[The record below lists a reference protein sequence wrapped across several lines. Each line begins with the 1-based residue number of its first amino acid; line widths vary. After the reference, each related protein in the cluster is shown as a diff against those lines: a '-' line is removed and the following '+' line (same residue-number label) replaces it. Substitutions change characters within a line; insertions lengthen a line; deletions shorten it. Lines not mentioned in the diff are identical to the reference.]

1 MSPMIAIYRRE
12 LRSYFS
18 TPLAPL
24 FIMIFLVLTS
34 AFTFYLGNF
43 FQIGQADLQT
53 FFLFHPWL
61 YLLLVPALAMR
72 SWAEER
78 KSGSIELL
86 LTLPVTVWQAV
97 IAKFLAAWT
106 LIALALLLTFPMWV
120 TVAWLGDPDNGVI
133 LASYIGSWL
142 LAGAFLAIGNAMSAV
157 TRSQAMA
164 FILSLSVCIVFLLA
178 GYPIVLSMMQTVF
191 SQSLIDA
198 VSAMSFMT
206 HFSSIT
212 RGILDLRDIAF
223 FLINSAAW
231 LVATV
236 LLINLKKAG

>member
-1 MSPMIAIYRRE
+1 MSAIIAIYRRE

-18 TPLAPL
+18 TPLAAV
-24 FIMIFLVLTS
+24 FIIIFLLLTS
-34 AFTFYLGNF
+34 AFTFYLGDF
-43 FQIGQADLQT
+43 FQAGQADLQS

-86 LTLPVTVWQAV
+86 LTLPLTVWQAV
-97 IAKFLAAWT
+97 LGKFLAAWT
-106 LIALALLLTFPMWV
+106 LIAFALLLTFPIWV

-133 LASYIGSWL
+133 VASYIGSWL
-142 LAGAFLAIGNAMSAV
+142 LAGTFLAIGNAMSAV

-164 FILSLSVCIVFLLA
+164 FILSLSVCIVFLMA
-178 GYPIVLSMMQTVF
+178 GYPIVLSMMQTIFNQPVV
-191 SQSLIDA
+191 DA
-198 VSAMSFMT
+198 ISGMSFMT

-223 FLINSAAW
+223 FLINSVAW

-236 LLINLKKAG
+236 LIIHLKKAG

>member
-1 MSPMIAIYRRE
+1 MIAIYRRE

-18 TPLAPL
+18 TPLAPV

-34 AFTFYLGNF
+34 AFTFYLGDF
-43 FQIGQADLQT
+43 FQTGQADLQA

-86 LTLPVTVWQAV
+86 LTLPITLWQAV
-97 IAKFLAAWT
+97 IGKFLAAWT
-106 LIALALLLTFPMWV
+106 LVAFALLLTFPIWV

-133 LASYIGSWL
+133 LASYIASWL
-142 LAGAFLAIGNAMSAV
+142 LAGTFLAIGNAMSAL

-164 FILSLSVCIVFLLA
+164 FVVSLSVCIVFLMA
-178 GYPIVLSMMQTVF
+178 GYPIVLSMMQTIFNQPVV
-191 SQSLIDA
+191 DA
-198 VSAMSFMT
+198 ISGMSFMT
-206 HFSSIT
+206 HFASIT

-236 LLINLKKAG
+236 LIINLKKAG

>member
-1 MSPMIAIYRRE
+1 MIAIYRRE

-18 TPLAPL
+18 TPLAPV

-43 FQIGQADLQT
+43 FQTGQADLQA

-86 LTLPVTVWQAV
+86 LTLPITLWQAV
-97 IAKFLAAWT
+97 IGKFLAAWT
-106 LIALALLLTFPMWV
+106 LIAFALLLTFPIWV

-133 LASYIGSWL
+133 LASYIASWL
-142 LAGAFLAIGNAMSAV
+142 LAGTFLAIGNAMSAL

-164 FILSLSVCIVFLLA
+164 FVVSLSVCIVFLMA
-178 GYPIVLSMMQTVF
+178 GYPIVLSMMQTIFNQPVVDTI
-191 SQSLIDA
+191 SG
-198 VSAMSFMT
+198 MSFMT
-206 HFSSIT
+206 HFASIT

-236 LLINLKKAG
+236 LIINLKKAG

>member
-1 MSPMIAIYRRE
+1 MIAIYRRE

-18 TPLAPL
+18 TPLAPV

-43 FQIGQADLQT
+43 FQTGQADLQA

-86 LTLPVTVWQAV
+86 LTLPITLWQAV
-97 IAKFLAAWT
+97 IGKFLAAWT
-106 LIALALLLTFPMWV
+106 LIAFALLLTFPIWV

-133 LASYIGSWL
+133 LASYIASWL
-142 LAGAFLAIGNAMSAV
+142 LAGTFLAIGNAMSAL

-164 FILSLSVCIVFLLA
+164 FVVSLSVCIVFLMA
-178 GYPIVLSMMQTVF
+178 GYPIVLSMMQTIFNQPVV
-191 SQSLIDA
+191 DA
-198 VSAMSFMT
+198 ISGMSFMT
-206 HFSSIT
+206 HFASIT

-236 LLINLKKAG
+236 LIINLKKAG

>member
-1 MSPMIAIYRRE
+1 MRPMIAIYRRE

-18 TPLAPL
+18 TPLAPV
-24 FIMIFLVLTS
+24 FITIFLVLTS

-43 FQIGQADLQT
+43 FQTGQADLQA

-86 LTLPVTVWQAV
+86 LTLPITLWQAV
-97 IAKFLAAWT
+97 VGKFLAAWT
-106 LIALALLLTFPMWV
+106 LIAFALLLTFPMWV

-133 LASYIGSWL
+133 LASYVGSWL

-164 FILSLSVCIVFLLA
+164 FILSLSVSIVFLMA
-178 GYPIVLSMMQTVF
+178 GYPIVLSMMQAVF
-191 SQSLIDA
+191 DQPVVDA
-198 VSAMSFMT
+198 ISAMSFMT

-223 FLINSAAW
+223 FLINSIAW

>member
-1 MSPMIAIYRRE
+1 MSPTIAIYRRE

-18 TPLAPL
+18 TPLAPV

-34 AFTFYLGNF
+34 AFTFYLGDF
-43 FQIGQADLQT
+43 FQAGQADLQS

-97 IAKFLAAWT
+97 IGKFLAAWT
-106 LIALALLLTFPMWV
+106 LIALTLLLTFPIWL
-120 TVAWLGDPDNGVI
+120 TVVWLGDPDNGVI
-133 LASYIGSWL
+133 FASYIGSWL
-142 LAGAFLAIGNAMSAV
+142 LAGTFLAIGSAISAL

-164 FILSLSVCIVFLLA
+164 FIIHASVCILFLLA
-178 GYPIVLSMMQTVF
+178 GYPIVLSMMQVLF
-191 SQSLIDA
+191 DQSIVDA
-198 VSAMSFMT
+198 ISGMSFMT

-212 RGILDLRDIAF
+212 RGLLDLRDIAF
-223 FLINSAAW
+223 FLINSIAW
-231 LVATV
+231 LLATV
-236 LLINLKKAG
+236 LIIDLKKAG

>member
-1 MSPMIAIYRRE
+1 MIAICRRE

-18 TPLAPL
+18 TPLAPV

-43 FQIGQADLQT
+43 FQTGQADLQA

-86 LTLPVTVWQAV
+86 LTLPITLWQAV
-97 IAKFLAAWT
+97 IGKFLAAWT
-106 LIALALLLTFPMWV
+106 LIAFALLLTFPIWV

-133 LASYIGSWL
+133 LASYIASWL
-142 LAGAFLAIGNAMSAV
+142 LAGTFLAIGNAMSAL

-164 FILSLSVCIVFLLA
+164 FVVSLSVCIVFLMA
-178 GYPIVLSMMQTVF
+178 GYPIVLSMMQTIFNQPVVDTI
-191 SQSLIDA
+191 SG
-198 VSAMSFMT
+198 MSFMT
-206 HFSSIT
+206 HFASIT

-236 LLINLKKAG
+236 LIINLKKAG

>member
-86 LTLPVTVWQAV
+86 LTLPVTLWQAV

>member
-53 FFLFHPWL
+53 FFLSHPWL
-61 YLLLVPALAMR
+61 YLLLVHALSMR

-86 LTLPVTVWQAV
+86 LTLPVTLWQAV

>member
-18 TPLAPL
+18 TPLAAV
-24 FIMIFLVLTS
+24 FIVIFLMLTS

-43 FQIGQADLQT
+43 FQAGQADLQA
-53 FFLFHPWL
+53 FFLFHPWM

-86 LTLPVTVWQAV
+86 LTLPVTLWQAV
-97 IAKFLAAWT
+97 LAKFLAAWT
-106 LIALALLLTFPMWV
+106 LIAFALLLTFPIWV

-142 LAGAFLAIGNAMSAV
+142 LAGTFLAIGNAISAV

-164 FILSLSVCIVFLLA
+164 FILCLAVCIIFLMA
-178 GYPIVLSMMQTVF
+178 GYPIVLSMIQTAFNQTIV
-191 SQSLIDA
+191 DA
-198 VSAMSFMT
+198 VSSMSFMT

-231 LVATV
+231 LMATV
-236 LLINLKKAG
+236 LIINLKKAG

>member
-12 LRSYFS
+12 LRSYFA
-18 TPLAPL
+18 TPLAPV
-24 FIMIFLVLTS
+24 FIMIFLVLAS

-43 FQIGQADLQT
+43 FQTGQADLQA

-106 LIALALLLTFPMWV
+106 LIAFALLLTFPMWV

-133 LASYIGSWL
+133 FASYIGSWL

-157 TRSQAMA
+157 TRSQSMA
-164 FILSLSVCIVFLLA
+164 FILGLSVCIVFLMA

-191 SQSLIDA
+191 SQPVIDA
-198 VSAMSFMT
+198 ISAMSFMT

>member
-1 MSPMIAIYRRE
+1 
-12 LRSYFS
+12 
-18 TPLAPL
+18 
-24 FIMIFLVLTS
+24 
-34 AFTFYLGNF
+34 
-43 FQIGQADLQT
+43 
-53 FFLFHPWL
+53 
-61 YLLLVPALAMR
+61 
-72 SWAEER
+72 
-78 KSGSIELL
+78 
-86 LTLPVTVWQAV
+86 
-97 IAKFLAAWT
+97 
-106 LIALALLLTFPMWV
+106 
-120 TVAWLGDPDNGVI
+120 
-133 LASYIGSWL
+133 
-142 LAGAFLAIGNAMSAV
+142 
-157 TRSQAMA
+157 MA

-191 SQSLIDA
+191 NQSLIDA

>member
-24 FIMIFLVLTS
+24 FIVIFLVLTA

-43 FQIGQADLQT
+43 FQTGQADLQA

-120 TVAWLGDPDNGVI
+120 TVAWLGNPDNGVI

-198 VSAMSFMT
+198 VSTMSFMT

-223 FLINSAAW
+223 FLVNSAAW

-236 LLINLKKAG
+236 LIINLKKAG